1 MLIVPDMMSW
11 QHFVQLPQIKNLP
24 IHEQTRRYNYYL
36 AEQQMVL
43 NQIMVQHAVG
53 GGGQQQST
61 EPPVVSNCIEF
72 TADTT
77 IGGTTFAMAITS
89 TGPTTATVDWGDG
102 TVEEIELGE
111 EGEIFEQNVEHEY
124 ADEETA
130 YNVTMCFTDPSVITV
145 LNFYGDD

>member
-77 IGGTTFAMAITS
+77 LGGTNFEMDITS
-89 TGPTTATVDWGDG
+89 STPTTATVDWGDG
-102 TVEEIELGE
+102 NSEEIEIDGST
-111 EGEIFEQNVEHEY
+111 NVEHEY

-130 YNVTMCFTDPSVITV
+130 YNVTMCFDDPSVITN
-145 LNFYGDD
+145 LEFYGDD

>member
-1 MLIVPDMMSW
+1 MLIVPDMISW

-36 AEQQMVL
+36 SEQQVVL
-43 NQIMVQHAVG
+43 NQIMAQYNAVG
-53 GGGQQQST
+53 SGGTLQST
-61 EPPVVSNCIEF
+61 EPPLGSNCIQF

-77 IGGTTFAMAITS
+77 IGGTTFSMEIES
-89 TGPTTATVDWGDG
+89 SVPTTATVDWGDG
-102 TVEEIELGE
+102 NSEEIEIDGE
-111 EGEIFEQNVEHEY
+111 TQISHEY